1 MENIIKTKGNKFNFT
16 WIGILLVIYVFIL
29 SPLAK
34 HFVLIQSLR
43 NSFVPLALLFLVI
56 FEIIRFY
63 KNKDKARLDALK
75 ISTEGITALIGPMS
89 KVGTIRWQ
97 DIQMV
102 GVNPSMTDNSLI
114 IKVKNPLDYI
124 HKVNMDFQTKKK
136 LRQYNAKFQTPI
148 IIATDDLNIRPQAL
162 RDLIKKQIKF

>member
-63 KNKDKARLDALK
+63 KNKDKVRCFKNQYGRHHRFDWAH
-75 ISTEGITALIGPMS
+75 
-89 KVGTIRWQ
+89 
-97 DIQMV
+97 
-102 GVNPSMTDNSLI
+102 
-114 IKVKNPLDYI
+114 IKSRNNTMAGHPNGRRKSIYD
-124 HKVNMDFQTKKK
+124 
-136 LRQYNAKFQTPI
+136 R
-148 IIATDDLNIRPQAL
+148 
-162 RDLIKKQIKF
+162 

>member
-16 WIGILLVIYVFIL
+16 WIGILLVIYVLIL

-34 HFVLIQSLR
+34 HFVPIQSLR

-75 ISTEGITALIGPMS
+75 ISTEGITALIGLIL
-89 KVGTIRWQ
+89 KVGTI
-97 DIQMV
+97 
-102 GVNPSMTDNSLI
+102 
-114 IKVKNPLDYI
+114 
-124 HKVNMDFQTKKK
+124 
-136 LRQYNAKFQTPI
+136 
-148 IIATDDLNIRPQAL
+148 
-162 RDLIKKQIKF
+162 